1 MCVITIYITAILLF
15 GCVSQQQVQKWYT
28 LLGKKLDFAYQKNE
42 KWQQKHTKNIPLWN
56 MEHHQIYKKQFIITH
71 L

>member
-1 MCVITIYITAILLF
+1 
-15 GCVSQQQVQKWYT
+15 VSQQQQVQKWYT

-42 KWQQKHTKNIPLWN
+42 KWQQKPHKNIPLWN